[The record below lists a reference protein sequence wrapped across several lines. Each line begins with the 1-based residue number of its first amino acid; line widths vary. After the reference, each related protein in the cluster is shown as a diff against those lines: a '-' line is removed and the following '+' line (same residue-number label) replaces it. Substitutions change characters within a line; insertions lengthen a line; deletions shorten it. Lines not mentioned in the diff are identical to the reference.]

1 MNHALLAILVLVAA
15 VGASAKTGAQT
26 LSNNPAFPVKTVRW
40 IAPVLAG
47 GAGDL
52 IARAIAPKL
61 GEMWGQQVII
71 DNRPGSGGTTGMG
84 VAARMPPDGYTLVLG
99 VSSFVVMAPGVY
111 PKLAYDPVKDFAP
124 ITQILSAPLVLVAH
138 PSLPAKNVR
147 ELIALARAKPD
158 AISYA
163 SPGNGSA
170 AHLATEMFR
179 SWSGTRMLHVPYRG
193 APPVYLDLVA
203 GQISI
208 YMGTVPAALPLIK
221 AGRLKALATTGPARA
236 RVLPNVP
243 TVSES
248 GLKGYE
254 VETWYGML
262 VPAGTP
268 APFVSRIHADVT
280 HVIRLPDVQ
289 ERFASE
295 GGDVVASTPEEFGA
309 FIVRELAKW
318 AKVAKDAGAK
328 VD

>member
-1 MNHALLAILVLVAA
+1 MRLGLRTAFAFAAAIGV
-15 VGASAKTGAQT
+15 SAEISAQT
-26 LSNNPAFPVKTVRW
+26 QSAFPAKTVRW

-61 GEMWGQQVII
+61 GDIWGQQVII

-84 VAARMPPDGYTLVLG
+84 VAARMPADGYTLVLG

-111 PKLAYDPVKDFAP
+111 PKLAYDPVRDFAP
-124 ITQILSAPLVLVAH
+124 ITQILSAPLVLAVH

-147 ELIALARAKPD
+147 DLIALARAKPD
-158 AISYA
+158 AISFA

-170 AHLATEMFR
+170 AHLSTEMFR
-179 SWSGTRMLHVPYRG
+179 SMSGTRMLHVPYRG
-193 APPVYLDLVA
+193 APPIYLDLVA
-203 GQISI
+203 GQISM
-208 YMGTVPAALPLIK
+208 YMGTIPAALPLIK
-221 AGRLKALATTGPARA
+221 AGRIKALATTGATRA
-236 RVLPNVP
+236 RVLPDTP
-243 TVSES
+243 TVMES

-262 VPAGTP
+262 VPTGTP
-268 APFVSRIHADVT
+268 APVVSRIHTDLT
-280 HVIRLPDVQ
+280 HVIRLPEVQ

-295 GGDVVASTPEEFGA
+295 GGNVIASTPEEFGA

-318 AKVAKDAGAK
+318 AKVARDAGAK

>member
-1 MNHALLAILVLVAA
+1 MRNLPIALALWCALPAWAA
-15 VGASAKTGAQT
+15 DAY
-26 LSNNPAFPVKTVRW
+26 PVKPVRW
-40 IAPVLAG
+40 IVPTPAG
-47 GAGDL
+47 GTGDL

-61 GEMWGQQVII
+61 SEIWGEQVII
-71 DNRPGSGGTTGMG
+71 DNRPGAGGTMG
-84 VAARMPPDGYTLVLG
+84 FGIAARMPPDGYTLVLG
-99 VSSFVVMAPGVY
+99 ISSFVVMAPGVY
-111 PKLAYDPVKDFAP
+111 PKLAYDSVKDFAP
-124 ITQILSAPLVLVAH
+124 ITQILSTPLMLVAH

-158 AISYA
+158 AISYG
-163 SPGNGSA
+163 SPGSGSA
-170 AHLATEMFR
+170 MHLATEMFK
-179 SWSGTRMLHVPYRG
+179 SMSGTRMLHVPYRG
-193 APPVYLDLVA
+193 APPAYLDLIA
-203 GQISI
+203 GRISLYI
-208 YMGTVPAALPLIK
+208 GTVPLTLPLIK
-221 AGRLKALATTGPARA
+221 AGRLKALATTGAARA

-254 VETWYGML
+254 IETWYGML
-262 VPAGTP
+262 APAGTP
-268 APFVSRIHADVT
+268 APFISRIHADVT
-280 HVIRLPDVQ
+280 RVIRLPNMQ